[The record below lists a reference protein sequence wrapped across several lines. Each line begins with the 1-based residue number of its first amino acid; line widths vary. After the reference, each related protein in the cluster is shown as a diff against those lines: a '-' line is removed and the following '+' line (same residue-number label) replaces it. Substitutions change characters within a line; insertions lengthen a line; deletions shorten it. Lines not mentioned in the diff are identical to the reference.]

1 MDEERMT
8 NDGQGGESISAGS
21 FPSPDDVHVIV
32 RKNNNEL
39 RILMGSSFWS
49 EEEGTGVPRPLWNWF
64 RESRLPAAYFLRFGH
79 VFQIAAGLSFILGTF
94 LSISS
99 AGQGTSGWISI
110 ANLGFGIA
118 FFVVPSISG
127 RRVRIHFAKYLAEH
141 AGLVCPDCGYLLHGL
156 PPKHVCPE
164 CGRKYSI
171 VSVRQYWLRWMA
183 TRSLRYPSSSDLTRG
198 K

>member
-1 MDEERMT
+1 MT
-8 NDGQGGESISAGS
+8 TGEQFYEAKASDS
-21 FPSPDDVHVIV
+21 FPSPDAVHVLV
-32 RKNNNEL
+32 RKNNDEL
-39 RILMGSSFWS
+39 RVLMGSNYWS
-49 EEEGTGVPRPLWNWF
+49 MEDTGVPRPLWNWF
-64 RESRLPAAYFLRFGH
+64 RESRLPATNLLRLGH

-171 VSVRQYWLRWMA
+171 VSVRQSWLRWMA